1 MSAKAVT
8 YRREGRIGYVTLNRP
23 RVLNAVNKELEID
36 LAEALHSF
44 DVDDEAWVAVMHGA
58 GRAFCSGA
66 DVKERFHN
74 PDSRQRDAD
83 WGMGMNPEG
92 FLGRCINW
100 KPVIAAVHG
109 YCLGYGLVIAAEC
122 DLIVAEEGA
131 AFGLTETLRGFPGGP
146 AWAKVQNFM
155 PSKMT
160 TEMLLTGQ
168 SQSAETLLGHGLI
181 NRVTSKGKHVEGALA
196 LAEQILQAP
205 PLAVRAG
212 VRVTRWPWVRAA
224 AEADYYQ
231 AALRLHNTA
240 DFEESAR
247 AFVEKREP
255 EYRGR

>member
-1 MSAKAVT
+1 MTAKAVT
-8 YRREGRIGYVTLNRP
+8 YRREGRIAYVTLNRP
-23 RVLNAVNKELEID
+23 RVLNAVNKDLEID
-36 LAEALHSF
+36 LAEALSAF
-44 DVDDEAWVAVMHGA
+44 DLDEEAWVAIMHGA

-66 DVKERFHN
+66 DVKERFHA

-83 WGMGMNPEG
+83 WGIGMNPEG
-92 FLGRCINW
+92 FLGRCVNW

-131 AFGLTETLRGFPGGP
+131 EFGLTETLRGFPGGP
-146 AWAKVQNFM
+146 AWAKVQTFM

-160 TEMLLTGQ
+160 TEMLLTGR
-168 SQSAETLLGHGLI
+168 SQTAETLLGHGLI
-181 NRVTSKGKHVEGALA
+181 NRVAPKGEHIEAALS
-196 LAEQILQAP
+196 LADQMLEAP

-231 AALRLHNTA
+231 AALRLHNTS

-247 AFVEKREP
+247 AFVEKRDP
-255 EYRGR
+255 AYTGR

>member
-1 MSAKAVT
+1 MTSKAVM

-23 RVLNAVNKELEID
+23 DTLNAVNKALEQH
-36 LAEALHSF
+36 LAEALHSL
-44 DVDDEAWVAVMHGA
+44 DMDEEAWVGILHGA

-66 DVKERFHN
+66 DVKERFHA
-74 PDSRQRDAD
+74 PDARQRDAD

-92 FLGRCINW
+92 FLGRSINW
-100 KPVIAAVHG
+100 KPVIAAVNG

-168 SQSAETLLGHGLI
+168 TQSAETLLRYGLI
-181 NRVTSKGKHVEGALA
+181 NRVTPKRGHLEGALA
-196 LAEQILQAP
+196 LAQEILKAP

-231 AALRLHNTA
+231 AALRLHNSQ

-247 AFVEKREP
+247 SFVEKRP
-255 EYRGR
+255 PSYTGR

>member
-1 MSAKAVT
+1 MTAKAVT
-8 YRREGRIGYVTLNRP
+8 YRREGRIAYVTLNRP
-23 RVLNAVNKELEID
+23 CVLNAVNKALEQD
-36 LAEALHSF
+36 LAAALHEF
-44 DVDDEAWVAVMHGA
+44 DMDEEAWVAVLHGA

-66 DVKERFHN
+66 DVRERFHN
-74 PDSRQRDAD
+74 PDPRQRDAD

-92 FLGRCINW
+92 FLGRTINW

-131 AFGLTETLRGFPGGP
+131 AFGLTETLRGFQGGP

-168 SQSAETLLGHGLI
+168 SQTAETLMGHGLI
-181 NRVTSKGKHVEGALA
+181 NRVTAQGKHLEGALS
-196 LAEQILQAP
+196 LAEEILRAP

-231 AALRLHNTA
+231 AALRLHNTH
-240 DFEESAR
+240 DFEESAS
-247 AFVEKREP
+247 AFVEKRDP
-255 EYRGR
+255 TYTGR

>member
-23 RVLNAVNKELEID
+23 RVLNAVNKDLERD
-36 LAEALHSF
+36 LAEALHTF
-44 DVDDEAWVAVMHGA
+44 DMDDEAWVAVMHGA

-66 DVKERFHN
+66 DVKERFHS
-74 PDSRQRDAD
+74 PDARQRDAD
-83 WGMGMNPEG
+83 WGKGMNPEG

-100 KPVIAAVHG
+100 KPVIGAVHG
-109 YCLGYGLVIAAEC
+109 YCLGYGLVIAVEC

-131 AFGLTETLRGFPGGP
+131 EFGLTETLRGFPGGP

-168 SQSAETLLGHGLI
+168 PQTSETLFRHGLI
-181 NRVTSKGKHVEGALA
+181 NRVTPKGEHVAGALE
-196 LAEQILQAP
+196 LAEQMLKAP

-212 VRVTRWPWVRAA
+212 VRVTRWPWVSAA

-247 AFVEKREP
+247 AFVEKRDP
-255 EYRGR
+255 HYTGH